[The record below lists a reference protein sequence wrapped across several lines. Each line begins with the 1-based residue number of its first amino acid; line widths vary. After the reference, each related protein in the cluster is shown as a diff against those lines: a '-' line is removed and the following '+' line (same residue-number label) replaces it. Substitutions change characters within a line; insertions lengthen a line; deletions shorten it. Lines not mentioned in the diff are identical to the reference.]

1 MRLALVLLA
10 ALALAGPAAAGD
22 IGVHLAFV
30 PGKLTVSAAPAKTAS
45 VVTVTVADGRGSGAG
60 WTLSFRSAAPAVTSI
75 TASCAPGSTCTLP
88 RGAGP
93 SGTTALR
100 AAPGTGMGVIRLV
113 IRFAKAPS
121 QAVRLAVA

>member
-30 PGKLTVSAAPAKTAS
+30 PGKLTVSAAPSKTAS

-75 TASCAPGSTCTLP
+75 TASCASGSTCTLP
-88 RGAGP
+88 RAASAP
-93 SGTTALR
+93 SGSTVLR
-100 AAPGTGMGVIRLV
+100 AAPGTGMGVIRLT
-113 IRFAKAPS
+113 IH
-121 QAVRLAVA
+121 LASAARVGLRVG